1 MSTVAPAQ
9 APSAISAATFT
20 AFADHR
26 RLAAGRLVEVAAV
39 VKRRTDQADG
49 STLLVF
55 DDRNGRVVDF
65 DLRGTVDDVVER
77 LPTLEAFL
85 FGDPAKSR
93 AQSSKAQSVDAKPKK
108 RGPGRPKLGVVG
120 REVTL
125 LPRHWEWLNRQL
137 GGASVTLRKLV
148 ETARLASRS
157 DEEKLRSR
165 DAAYRFMSAMAGNL
179 EGFEEASRA
188 YFAGD
193 RNKYAAESAA
203 WPDDVRAY
211 ADQLASAWFDASTE
225 APGDKGPASA

>member
-1 MSTVAPAQ
+1 MSTPAPVQ
-9 APSAISAATFT
+9 TPSAATTSTTTATFT
-20 AFADHR
+20 AFADHH
-26 RLAAGRLVEVAAV
+26 RLAAGQLAEVAAA

-49 STLLVF
+49 CALLVF

-65 DLRGTVDDVVER
+65 DLRGTVGDVVER

-85 FGDPAKSR
+85 FPDPAKTKTE
-93 AQSSKAQSVDAKPKK
+93 AKAEPKK

-125 LPRHWEWLNRQL
+125 LPRHWEWLNRQP

-148 ETARLASRS
+148 ETARLAGRS

-165 DAAYRFMSAMAGNL
+165 DAAYRFMSAMAGDL

-188 YFAGD
+188 FFAGD
-193 RNKYAAESAA
+193 REKFAAESVP
-203 WPDDVRAY
+203 WPADVRAY
-211 ADQLASAWFDASTE
+211 TQQLAEGWFGASAE
-225 APGDKGPASA
+225 APNRA